1 MIFFVSCN
9 KPSNRLDIILSKID
23 LTDSLAVKI
32 NFLQLKNHNSVI
44 YKVRLP
50 MRFNYLDTLKFDNLS
65 DGEYELEY
73 LDIVGDTITNKF
85 RLNDNV
91 SKRIRIVYD
100 SIASRHFLSEI
111 PFNNLKD
118 NELYRI
124 EGKGGSVASMYCYY
138 TVKKQGQDYYF
149 ESVNKSKRLLNPNDI
164 KAIQKFEAELLAIEH
179 KNMCISTGRMTY
191 KIVKD
196 GVEHEITDNT
206 CNWNGWSNLMSKL
219 LTNEK

>member
-1 MIFFVSCN
+1 M
-9 KPSNRLDIILSKID
+9 DIILSKID
-23 LTDSLAVKI
+23 LTDSLAIKI

-100 SIASRHFLSEI
+100 SIASSNFLSEI

-118 NELYRI
+118 NGLYRI

-138 TVKKQGQDYYF
+138 TVKKQGQDYCF
-149 ESVNKSKRLLNPNDI
+149 ESVNTPKKLLTLQEI
-164 KAIQKFEAELLAIEH
+164 KAVQKFESELLAIKDKH
-179 KNMCISTGRMTY
+179 ICTSTGRMTY
-191 KIVKD
+191 KIIQN
-196 GVEHEITDNT
+196 GIEIDSIIDKT
-206 CNWNGWSNLMSKL
+206 CGNWNGWSNLMSKVS
-219 LTNEK
+219 KK